1 MNIVENNRLLDS
13 REAARLL
20 GLSLSHFRRLYRAG
34 QLPKPVRIGIR
45 KCAFRQGELQEAIDR
60 RAAS

>member
-1 MNIVENNRLLDS
+1 MNVENNRLLDS

-34 QLPKPVRIGIR
+34 RLPKPVRIGVRI
-45 KCAFRQGELQEAIDR
+45 CGFRQSELLAAIDR
-60 RAAS
+60 RAAA